1 MTEPSSPDPTG
12 PESVPAPDLLLSDA
26 ERLHALTAL
35 GDHYAAGRLDDS
47 EFHARSGDVAA
58 ARTLRQ
64 LRGSFSDLPGGMPL
78 TSVDGMIVQSAI
90 AADGVGAGGVGASSS
105 GASPSQVP
113 AHRDVDA
120 ELAEL
125 RKRGKTIEALDGV
138 VVGVTLVAFLIL
150 QFAVGW
156 NFAWIVWPSL
166 ALTLGIPRLIL
177 RYNDDDEATYEK
189 LKKADQKAR
198 EDRLRAANDR
208 IRELG
213 DGREGRD

>member
-12 PESVPAPDLLLSDA
+12 PEPVPAPDLLLSDA

-64 LRGSFSDLPGGMPL
+64 LRGSFNDLPGGMPL

-90 AADGVGAGGVGASSS
+90 AADGVGAGGVVASSS
-105 GASPSQVP
+105 GASSSPVP

-150 QFAVGW
+150 QFVVGW

>member
-12 PESVPAPDLLLSDA
+12 PEPAPAPDLLLSDA

-58 ARTLRQ
+58 ARTLSQ
-64 LRGSFSDLPGGMPL
+64 LRGSFHDLPGGMPL

-105 GASPSQVP
+105 GASSSPVP

-150 QFAVGW
+150 QFVVGW